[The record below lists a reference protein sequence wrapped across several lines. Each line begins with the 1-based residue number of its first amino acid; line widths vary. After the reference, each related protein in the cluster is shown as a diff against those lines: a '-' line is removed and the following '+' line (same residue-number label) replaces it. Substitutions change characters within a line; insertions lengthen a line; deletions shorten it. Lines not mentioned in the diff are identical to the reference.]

1 MVVVDI
7 PLSKAEQLLNE
18 IADIALVEF
27 LPIVGPARGK
37 VIVEEVK
44 KLKPKMAL
52 EIGTFMGYS
61 TILIGREL
69 EKTAKFITIEE
80 HSTEAEVAKNNI
92 TQAEIAVNIEVIN
105 GDAIEIIPTLKHNFD
120 FVFFDASKEEY
131 LQYLKLVENKLKKGA
146 IIIADNVGKFAA
158 ETKDYTN
165 YIRTSNKYNSR
176 YVGVGDDGLEISVKL

>member
-1 MVVVDI
+1 MVET

-37 VIVEEVK
+37 VVVEEVK
-44 KLKPKMAL
+44 KAKPKVVL

-80 HSTEAEVAKNNI
+80 HTTEVEVAKDNI
-92 TQAEIAVNIEVIN
+92 RQAEIVVNIQVVA
-105 GDAIEIIPTLKHNFD
+105 GDAVEIIPTLNECFD
-120 FVFFDASKEEY
+120 FVFIDASKEEY
-131 LQYLKLVENKLKKGA
+131 LQYLKLVESKLKKGA
-146 IIIADNVGKFAA
+146 VIIADNVGKFAA
-158 ETKDYTN
+158 ETKDY
-165 YIRTSNKYNSR
+165 IDHVRTSGKYSSR
-176 YVGVGDDGLEISVKL
+176 YVGIGDDGLEISIKL